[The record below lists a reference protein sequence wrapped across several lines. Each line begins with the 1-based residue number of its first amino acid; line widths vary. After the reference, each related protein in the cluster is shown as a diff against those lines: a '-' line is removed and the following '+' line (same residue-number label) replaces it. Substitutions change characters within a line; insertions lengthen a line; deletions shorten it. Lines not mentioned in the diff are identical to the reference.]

1 MEPAEPTGPTE
12 PTDPVESPQNAVH
25 EYHALTK
32 HKFPDRYSAGPSD
45 SGELDWEDQP
55 DPYRK
60 FAGAAELQ
68 LQSRSSGRTHLG
80 RRSSGMALRDGATYT
95 PAAFIA
101 AEQVQF
107 SDLFSLDGRIAPQPL
122 TPDAVSS
129 FLHHSMATSATK
141 VGGDD
146 DYTMRVVAS
155 SGNLHSVE
163 TYLVLPAGTL
173 ADDEE
178 GAADGVGATLYHY
191 AADRHCLAQRAA
203 FPPDPASEELFA
215 SGSFLVALSSV
226 VWRQAWKYGDR
237 GFRYSELDCGHAIGA
252 LRMAAQM
259 HGWVCRVV
267 SGVSDRALSGVL
279 GLDRTEDFP
288 WLHEDKL
295 PVVMLAIGPA
305 PLQNET
311 VADAVH
317 ALSCA
322 EAVWHGVAEPLG
334 DPDAHHKFDNSAVIA
349 AAVESTTL
357 TADAAAKQQPT
368 STPLVLKR
376 AVDGAGG
383 LGLTAASV
391 IRTRRSIWRME
402 PRLSEMSFSSLTR
415 IL

>member
-1 MEPAEPTGPTE
+1 
-12 PTDPVESPQNAVH
+12 
-25 EYHALTK
+25 
-32 HKFPDRYSAGPSD
+32 
-45 SGELDWEDQP
+45 
-55 DPYRK
+55 
-60 FAGAAELQ
+60 
-68 LQSRSSGRTHLG
+68 
-80 RRSSGMALRDGATYT
+80 MALRDGATYT

-259 HGWVCRVV
+259 HG
-267 SGVSDRALSGVL
+267 
-279 GLDRTEDFP
+279 
-288 WLHEDKL
+288 
-295 PVVMLAIGPA
+295 
-305 PLQNET
+305 
-311 VADAVH
+311 
-317 ALSCA
+317 
-322 EAVWHGVAEPLG
+322 
-334 DPDAHHKFDNSAVIA
+334 
-349 AAVESTTL
+349 
-357 TADAAAKQQPT
+357 
-368 STPLVLKR
+368 
-376 AVDGAGG
+376 
-383 LGLTAASV
+383 
-391 IRTRRSIWRME
+391 
-402 PRLSEMSFSSLTR
+402 
-415 IL
+415 